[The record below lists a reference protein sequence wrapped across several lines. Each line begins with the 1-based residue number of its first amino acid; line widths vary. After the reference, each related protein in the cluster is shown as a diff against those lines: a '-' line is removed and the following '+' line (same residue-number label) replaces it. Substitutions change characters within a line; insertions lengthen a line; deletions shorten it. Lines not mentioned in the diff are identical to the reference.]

1 MKIVFFGTPEYALFP
16 LKAIGES
23 TVAVVTQKPQPVGR
37 KQFLTY
43 SPVDT
48 WAHKRKIPV
57 FYSAQE
63 FLKEDIKADLGV
75 LVAYGEILEKEILS
89 YFPHKILN
97 IHPSLLPKWRGA
109 SPVQGTIVAGETLS
123 GATIIT
129 LDEKIDHG
137 PIISQFKEEVREDD
151 TTGTLRT
158 RLFERSAEVLKTLIP
173 AYIQGKIT
181 PRKQDEKEATFT
193 IRIKKEDG
201 FIPPKYLAGK
211 FDDKW
216 ALPFIKDYSLVPSAY
231 SLDYFIRAMDPWPG
245 AWTLLRLGSSGQ
257 SKRLKIVKAHIENDE
272 LVLDEVQ
279 LEGKNPVSWK
289 EFKQGY
295 PKATFA

>member
-1 MKIVFFGTPEYALFP
+1 M
-16 LKAIGES
+16 
-23 TVAVVTQKPQPVGR
+23 
-37 KQFLTY
+37 
-43 SPVDT
+43 
-48 WAHKRKIPV
+48 
-57 FYSAQE
+57 
-63 FLKEDIKADLGV
+63 
-75 LVAYGEILEKEILS
+75 
-89 YFPHKILN
+89 
-97 IHPSLLPKWRGA
+97 
-109 SPVQGTIVAGETLS
+109 QGTIVAGETLS